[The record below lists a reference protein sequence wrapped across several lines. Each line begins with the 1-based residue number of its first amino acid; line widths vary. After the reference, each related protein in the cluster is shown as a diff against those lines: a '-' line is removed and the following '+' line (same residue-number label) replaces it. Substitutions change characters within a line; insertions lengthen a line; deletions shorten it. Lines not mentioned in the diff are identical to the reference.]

1 MDDAKLSRTAA
12 DIVEVLRMQRPSDD
26 DLLKLRLVFKE
37 CAELRAI
44 PYHERG
50 NVLST

>member
-1 MDDAKLSRTAA
+1 MDESRLSRTTA
-12 DIVEVLRMQRPSDD
+12 DIVQVLRMPRPSDD

-37 CAELRAI
+37 CAELRVI

-50 NVLST
+50 NVLPM

>member
-1 MDDAKLSRTAA
+1 MEESRLSRVAT
-12 DIVEVLRMQRPSDD
+12 DIVQVLKKPRPSDD

-50 NVLST
+50 NVLSI